1 MVVDKK
7 NKIEG
12 TQFGKKKKKGYS
24 IWRKSWSRGL
34 INWAQFFLGEEY
46 FQSCILF
53 ASFFNFPIVQWTK
66 SMFKIRHLLGLVIML
81 IGSITSHIIWTHDP
95 PAASYTH
102 TGMSNS
108 LRPKVTKTFQ
118 RHIVTIPK
126 DIQKQKAGE
135 KAIYLIH
142 VSIHMYI

>member
-1 MVVDKK
+1 M
-7 NKIEG
+7 
-12 TQFGKKKKKGYS
+12 
-24 IWRKSWSRGL
+24 
-34 INWAQFFLGEEY
+34 INWAQFFLGEKY

-66 SMFKIRHLLGLVIML
+66 SKFKIRHLLGLVIML

-118 RHIVTIPK
+118 CKRYSKT
-126 DIQKQKAGE
+126 QSWWE
-135 KAIYLIH
+135 
-142 VSIHMYI
+142 SILFNTCIDKYENILAKLRRSALCEGSDTLTE

>member
-1 MVVDKK
+1 MDT
-7 NKIEG
+7 I
-12 TQFGKKKKKGYS
+12 FF
-24 IWRKSWSRGL
+24 WRKIFSKLHTFCL
-34 INWAQFFLGEEY
+34 I
-46 FQSCILF
+46 
-53 ASFFNFPIVQWTK
+53 FNFPIVQWTK
-66 SMFKIRHLLGLVIML
+66 SKFKIRHLLGLVIML

-135 KAIYLIH
+135 KALYLIH
-142 VSIHMYI
+142 VSIHIKRQKFTNYYYFGLFRAHYAQAG